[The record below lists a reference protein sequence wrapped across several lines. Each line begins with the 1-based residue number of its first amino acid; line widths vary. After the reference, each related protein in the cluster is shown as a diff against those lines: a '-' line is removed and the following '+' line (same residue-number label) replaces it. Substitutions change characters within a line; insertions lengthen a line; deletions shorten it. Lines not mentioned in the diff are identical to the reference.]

1 MSRQSAQNPVGHL
14 DPKAVAILVDNLSH
28 LDHPRGT
35 VQRLVQLDGNG
46 PAVVKV
52 KKDIAEAV
60 LHHLWIHGYELKRRR
75 GRG

>member
-1 MSRQSAQNPVGHL
+1 MSGASAQNPVGHL
-14 DPKAVAILVDNLSH
+14 DQRAVALLADSLSH

-35 VQRLVQLDGNG
+35 VQRLVQLDGSG

-52 KKDIAEAV
+52 RKDIAEAV
-60 LHHLWIHGYELKRRR
+60 LHHLYTHGWELKRRR